1 MEIINIDINKLKP
14 YKNNPRKNDEAVE
27 YVANSI
33 KEFGF
38 KVPIIVDK
46 DYEIIAGHTRLKAA
60 KQLGL
65 KEVPI
70 IIADDLTEEQVKA
83 FRLADNKASEIA
95 EWDFDLLNNE
105 LSNILD
111 IDMSNFGF
119 DVFEEEEEQE
129 IVEDDF
135 EIELPKEPKAKLG
148 DIYQLGNH
156 RLMCGDSTKEEDVDK
171 LINGAVIDLVVTDPP
186 YNVDY
191 GSKAEAI
198 NKYGYEFSDRH
209 IKNDCM
215 PEYQFV
221 EFLDKAFYN
230 MNKHLKVGG
239 AFYIWHASTTVY
251 EFEKALRLNNLKTRQ
266 QLIWVKNSFVLSR
279 QDYHWQ
285 HEPCLYGWKE
295 GAAHYFIDD
304 RTQSTVYEDLP
315 DFDKMKKEELKE
327 LLKEIYTGK
336 IQTTILREDKP
347 LRSEEHPAMKPVK
360 LIGRLVSN
368 SSRKNEN
375 VLDLFG
381 GSGTTLIACEQLN
394 RNCYMM
400 ELDPHYI
407 DVIIQRWENFT
418 GDKAV
423 LIERK
428 ESE

>member
-83 FRLADNKASEIA
+83 FRLADNKVSEIA
-95 EWDFDLLNNE
+95 EWDFNLLDNE

-129 IVEDDF
+129 IIEDDF
-135 EIELPKEPKAKLG
+135 EVIVPEEPKAKLG

-198 NKYGYEFSDRH
+198 NKYGYKFSDRH

-215 PEYQFV
+215 LEYQFV

-239 AFYIWHASTTVY
+239 AFYIWHASITVY

-347 LRSEEHPAMKPVK
+347 LRSEEHPTMKPVK

-400 ELDPHYI
+400 EFDPKYV
-407 DVIIQRWENFT
+407 DVIINRWETFT
-418 GDKAV
+418 GQKAV